1 MRYHNIGRLW
11 AECMSKL
18 EICHPA
24 PGTLKINM
32 KWAGVPQNQHSALP
46 GRWHK
51 VLRYSWGS
59 SSVDKLVQAG
69 GLAYLLE
76 RGTPAD
82 GKEGPS

>member
-32 KWAGVPQNQHSALP
+32 KWAEVSRSH
-46 GRWHK
+46 
-51 VLRYSWGS
+51 LRVEKKQKWM
-59 SSVDKLVQAG
+59 D
-69 GLAYLLE
+69 
-76 RGTPAD
+76 
-82 GKEGPS
+82 